1 VTTARERWEHA
12 RGLFDTARALPPA
25 RRSAFLDDACPDA
38 ELRAEVDALLRA
50 HAALQSGAGT
60 EFLQN
65 LDAGRASALLASTGP
80 AETDL
85 DDLSP
90 GEILGRYHIVR
101 RLGRGGMGVVYLAH
115 DPRLDRPA
123 ALKLLPRYLSL
134 DETARRR
141 FEDEAR
147 AASSL
152 DHPRLATVFEIGDA
166 PDGRVFIAMAFYDGE
181 TLRDELERGSLPI
194 PRSVAL
200 ASQVAEGLA
209 AAHRRGIVHR
219 DVKPGNVI
227 VTPDGA
233 ATLVD
238 FGIAKVAG
246 SALTQTGSTPGTVN
260 YMSPEQ
266 TRGGDIDARAD
277 VWALGATLYEM
288 LAGRRPF
295 CADSQDAVIYA
306 IRHDPPDPLDRVRPG
321 VPPELARVVSRCL
334 EKEPDRRYRDAGA
347 LFDALRA
354 LGPDGAARPRRAWNS
369 AAVFSGALALLAAL
383 LVGAVA
389 LWPALRQHDAA
400 PDAAA
405 ASPFVER
412 RLAVLPLA
420 DESPDPQDDYFA
432 AAVTDELISALSGL
446 PGLRVIAHASVAPY
460 QVADRSIAEIG
471 RELGVGV
478 VLSGRV
484 GKSAERVRLSV
495 ALVDIANQQPL
506 WAGDYDAKVA
516 EVPAIQHEI
525 GERVAAALGLDAR
538 DDTPRRPIE
547 RGPEAAPAYVE
558 YLKGRYYLGKH
569 DVQSFGAARNHFQR
583 ALDLDPTFA
592 LAWSGLADAFVY
604 LASVMG
610 LASSEAYPRAR
621 AAAEQALALDPDLA
635 EAHAAL
641 GMALAVHYWDPDA
654 AERHFRSA
662 IELDPSS
669 ARAHGAYARYL
680 RNRARFDEALAA
692 VGRAQALDPLSAFPH
707 IEEAIIFYMAG
718 RYHEATAKGQRLLAA
733 RPDLAMAHHGIAL
746 NYAQLGRYDDA
757 LAALDRM
764 DQEVEHVNTLAIRG
778 VVFALAGREGD
789 ARQTLARLDEL
800 GAEQPV
806 SAFHRA
812 AIHVSL
818 GEHDVALDLLE
829 EGARE
834 RASYLDLLG
843 VEPIFAPLRHG
854 ARFREL
860 LTQIGVQR

>member
-1 VTTARERWEHA
+1 MTPARERWEHV
-12 RGLFDTARALPPA
+12 RVLFDAARALPRA
-25 RRSAFLDDACPDA
+25 RRAGFLDDACPNA
-38 ELRAEVDALLRA
+38 ELRADVDALLRA
-50 HAALQSGAGT
+50 HAALETGTGT

-65 LDAGRASALLASTGP
+65 LDAGRAAALLASTGP

-90 GEILGRYHIVR
+90 GEMLGRYRIVR
-101 RLGRGGMGVVYLAH
+101 RLGRGGTGVVYLAH
-115 DPRLDRPA
+115 DSRLDRPA
-123 ALKLLPRYLSL
+123 ALKLLSRHLSL
-134 DETARRR
+134 DEKARRR
-141 FEDEAR
+141 FEEEAR

-152 DHPRLATVFEIGDA
+152 DHPHLASVYEIDDA

-194 PRSVAL
+194 PRAVAL

-219 DVKPGNVI
+219 DVKPGNVV

-238 FGIAKVAG
+238 FGVAKMAG
-246 SALTQTGSTPGTVN
+246 SVSTESGATPGTVA

-277 VWALGATLYEM
+277 VWSLGATLYEM
-288 LAGRRPF
+288 LAGRRAFP
-295 CADSQDAVIYA
+295 ADSQDAVIYA
-306 IRHDPPDPLDRVRPG
+306 IRHDEPEPPDRVRPG

-347 LFDALRA
+347 LLAALRA
-354 LGPDGAARPRRAWNS
+354 LGPDGAARPRRAWNR

-383 LVGAVA
+383 LVGAVT
-389 LWPALRQHDAA
+389 LWPALWQRDAA

-405 ASPFVER
+405 VSPFVEG

-420 DESPDPQDDYFA
+420 DESPEPQDDYFA
-432 AAVTDELISALSGL
+432 GAVTDELISALSGL
-446 PGLRVIAHASVAPY
+446 PGLRVIAYASVAPY
-460 QVADRSIAEIG
+460 QDADLSIAEIG
-471 RELGVGV
+471 RELGVDV
-478 VLSGRV
+478 VLTGRV
-484 GKSAERVRLSV
+484 GKAAERVRLSV
-495 ALVDIANQQPL
+495 ALVDIANQERL
-506 WAGDYDAKVA
+506 WAGDYDAEVA
-516 EVPAIQHEI
+516 EVPAVQHQI
-525 GERVAAALGLDAR
+525 GKRVAAALGLDPRGVA
-538 DDTPRRPIE
+538 RRPVE

-569 DVQSFGAARNHFQR
+569 DVQSFGAARDHFQR

-592 LAWSGLADAFVY
+592 LAWSGLADAFVH
-604 LASVMG
+604 LANVMG
-610 LASSEAYPRAR
+610 LESGEAYPRAR
-621 AAAEQALALDPDLA
+621 AAAEQALVLHPDLA

-654 AERHFRSA
+654 AERHFRLA

-669 ARAHGAYARYL
+669 AWAFGAYARHL

-692 VGRAQALDPLSAFPH
+692 VGRAQELDPLSAFPH
-707 IEEAIIFYMAG
+707 IEEAIIYYVAG
-718 RYHEATAKGQRLLAA
+718 RYHEAATKGQRLLAA
-733 RPDLAMAHHGIAL
+733 RPDLVMAHHGLAL

-764 DQEVEHVNTLAIRG
+764 DREGEHVNTLAIRG
-778 VVFALAGREGD
+778 VVFALAGREAD

-829 EGARE
+829 EGARA

-843 VEPIFAPLRHG
+843 VEPIFAPLRPG
-854 ARFREL
+854 PRFQQL
-860 LTQIGVQR
+860 LTRIGLQR